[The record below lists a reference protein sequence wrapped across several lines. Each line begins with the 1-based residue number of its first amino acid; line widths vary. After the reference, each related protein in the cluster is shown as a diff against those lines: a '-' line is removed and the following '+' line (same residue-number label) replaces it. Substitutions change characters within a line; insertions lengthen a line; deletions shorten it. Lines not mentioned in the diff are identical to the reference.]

1 MGKRGGTKGKAVKK
15 SDLRAED
22 IARDILAAQGD
33 GTIAG
38 IYRVEVRTLRT
49 RRFRLNSSQPSTAV
63 EIFRTLLGT
72 ELKIG
77 RRRLICPDLATARF
91 LSVFARIGV
100 DEVAVPYEI
109 TRISHLAD
117 HLESAWH
124 QMIMRVES
132 ACAGLSAQMKNKVQR
147 LLIADQ
153 REQVIR
159 CGAGP
164 AIPQFNQNTK
174 QRKPG

>member
-1 MGKRGGTKGKAVKK
+1 MGKPEGTTEKAVRKRGV
-15 SDLRAED
+15 RAED
-22 IARDILAAQGD
+22 IARDILATQGD

-38 IYRVEVRTLRT
+38 IYRVQVRTLRT
-49 RRFRLNSSQPSTAV
+49 RRFLLASPQPANVV
-63 EIFRTLLGT
+63 EIFHTLLGI

-77 RRRLICPDLATARF
+77 KRRLICPDLATARF

-109 TRISHLAD
+109 TRMSHLAD
-117 HLESAWH
+117 QLESAWH
-124 QMIMRVES
+124 QMIMRVEPG
-132 ACAGLSAQMKNKVQR
+132 CAGLSAQMKSKVQR

-174 QRKPG
+174 QRKTG

>member
-1 MGKRGGTKGKAVKK
+1 MGKPDGTRGTAVKRRGP
-15 SDLRAED
+15 RAED
-22 IARDILAAQGD
+22 IARDILATQGD
-33 GTIAG
+33 KTIAG
-38 IYRVEVRTLRT
+38 IYRVQVRTLRT
-49 RRFRLNSSQPSTAV
+49 RRFRLNSPQPSTAV
-63 EIFRTLLGT
+63 EIFHTLLGV

-77 RRRLICPDLATARF
+77 KRRLICPDLATARF

-100 DEVAVPYEI
+100 DDVAVPYEI

-117 HLESAWH
+117 GLESAWH
-124 QMIMRVES
+124 QMIMQVEP
-132 ACAGLSAQMKNKVQR
+132 ACAGLSAQMKSKVRR

-174 QRKPG
+174 QRKTG